1 MKTVFDFP
9 FKGQEQVFVSP
20 KEREALRH
28 RLLCYKLEV
37 WEAKGGGSTD
47 ISLIRS
53 NITIDSSLRTL
64 RDKQS
69 YYSRII
75 VAGTGGGCNQGG
87 DEREGGNR
95 GGFIGNQGKE
105 GYRING
111 LANGG
116 TQTFIW
122 N

>member
-9 FKGQEQVFVSP
+9 FKDQEQVFVSP
-20 KEREALRH
+20 KES
-28 RLLCYKLEV
+28 CYKLEV

-75 VAGTGGGCNQGG
+75 VAGTGGGWMQS
-87 DEREGGNR
+87 RR
-95 GGFIGNQGKE
+95 
-105 GYRING
+105 
-111 LANGG
+111 
-116 TQTFIW
+116 
-122 N
+122 